1 MKKFILKR
9 ESGSA
14 KKPNYQI
21 EYEKLLNESQQIAVF
36 HEHGPA
42 LVIAGAG
49 TGKTRTLVYRVARL
63 VEAGVDPS
71 EILLLTFTRKA
82 SNEMINRAIRI
93 LDDRC
98 TQVKGGTFHYYCSQI
113 LHRFADRIGYPDN
126 FTIID
131 ASDSMDTIQLI
142 RSQMQLT
149 DRNSRFPKKST
160 LYNIYSSSIN
170 KQQSLAETLEDQYPQ
185 FLHHLEDISSLFT
198 KFQNYKELNRVMD
211 FDDLL
216 VRTCQLLN
224 DYDDVR
230 EAVAGRHRH
239 VMVDEYQDTNALQA
253 ELTKLFSS
261 VHKNVM
267 AVGDDAQSI
276 YSFRGAD
283 HKNIMAFPDLFI
295 DVKIIKLEENYRST
309 QRILEL
315 ANSVLSQAK
324 EKFDKTL
331 YTKNEKG
338 ELPGLVK
345 AANHNDQSRF
355 LTQMILQLREQGYE
369 LNDISVLFRN
379 GRDSFDLEVEL
390 NKKNIPYVKFGGQ
403 KFTEAAHVKDV
414 IAHIRVL
421 INPLD
426 TISWNRLLMLID
438 GIGPKT
444 AQDLFQWI
452 RNSDTPFQI
461 NQASSV
467 SERYAIQLKALA
479 DLFSQMQ
486 KKKDSVPE
494 VLETVVRYYESFCK
508 KRYDDHPKRLK
519 DLETFIDISG
529 SYRSL
534 ENLLEDITLDPIEA
548 TAYDTEASKKDEA
561 PLILSTIHSAKGLEW
576 RIVFIIQCLDG
587 IIPSGYA
594 IDDPDQIDEELRLLY
609 VACTRAKEQLYFT
622 YPALYQGGYGDYFTN
637 PSRFLEE
644 LSDNLFEP
652 WILIEEHAAENKTQ
666 LESGKNELNS
676 AD

>member
-1 MKKFILKR
+1 
-9 ESGSA
+9 
-14 KKPNYQI
+14 
-21 EYEKLLNESQQIAVF
+21 
-36 HEHGPA
+36 
-42 LVIAGAG
+42 
-49 TGKTRTLVYRVARL
+49 
-63 VEAGVDPS
+63 
-71 EILLLTFTRKA
+71 
-82 SNEMINRAIRI
+82 
-93 LDDRC
+93 
-98 TQVKGGTFHYYCSQI
+98 
-113 LHRFADRIGYPDN
+113 
-126 FTIID
+126 
-131 ASDSMDTIQLI
+131 
-142 RSQMQLT
+142 
-149 DRNSRFPKKST
+149 
-160 LYNIYSSSIN
+160 
-170 KQQSLAETLEDQYPQ
+170 
-185 FLHHLEDISSLFT
+185 
-198 KFQNYKELNRVMD
+198 
-211 FDDLL
+211 
-216 VRTCQLLN
+216 
-224 DYDDVR
+224 
-230 EAVAGRHRH
+230 
-239 VMVDEYQDTNALQA
+239 
-253 ELTKLFSS
+253 
-261 VHKNVM
+261 
-267 AVGDDAQSI
+267 
-276 YSFRGAD
+276 
-283 HKNIMAFPDLFI
+283 MAFPDLFI